1 MLYSTVHRREHPA
14 AGGSGHPLN
23 SLGPHECVK
32 FLEYQLYVPNQ
43 IPGLDELTDPSL
55 FATHAPFVSLPGSVP
70 ASGCKVVY
78 VCRDP
83 KDALVSQWSF
93 VNKYEEMSQDP
104 AACVRKLAEFI
115 GRPFAMEE
123 EEEAGAVDAIVNLC
137 SFDHMTALDNS
148 WFFRRGLVGDWKNHL
163 SPETARRIDAIT
175 KARFKDRELLTA
187 GAEDEDGDSR
197 AHSEGCPGILPPLKL
212 PPPPDRLP
220 PNFTP
225 LVVTDASQA
234 STEKGW
240 VEGWAAQVSGL
251 LERLGAISGKFVDL
265 PAFNQSLEANG

>member
-93 VNKYEEMSQDP
+93 VNKYRARDGMEPLSVKTAAGFFCDGATLSGPHWDHVLGYWRAHLAQPERVLFLRYEEMSQDP

-137 SFDHMTALDNS
+137 SFDHMTALDVIRRRQDGTPARYDGEQLVLPARP
-148 WFFRRGLVGDWKNHL
+148 RRGLEEPSVAGDCT
-163 SPETARRIDAIT
+163 EDRRHHQGQVQ
-175 KARFKDRELLTA
+175 RFRSHA
-187 GAEDEDGDSR
+187 
-197 AHSEGCPGILPPLKL
+197 
-212 PPPPDRLP
+212 
-220 PNFTP
+220 
-225 LVVTDASQA
+225 
-234 STEKGW
+234 
-240 VEGWAAQVSGL
+240 
-251 LERLGAISGKFVDL
+251 
-265 PAFNQSLEANG
+265 